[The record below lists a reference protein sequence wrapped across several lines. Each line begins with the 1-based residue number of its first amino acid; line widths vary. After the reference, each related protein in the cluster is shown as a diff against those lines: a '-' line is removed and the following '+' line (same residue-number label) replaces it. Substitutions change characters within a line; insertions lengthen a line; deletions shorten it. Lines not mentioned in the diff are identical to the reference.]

1 MNYWTKRSIELS
13 STSNYLDRL
22 FEVYPVSEG
31 ENRPLSS
38 AKKDAILK
46 ALSEKDKKEIII
58 QCITSEVSP
67 IKDSYIGY
75 IKKDISA
82 LDRNPKTVNRISST
96 LFGMGYERIIKNMER
111 PAESNRQMGSAFK
124 NWIDRELLGIP
135 VVKDKKQFLSTKEDM
150 ILSLGDKELGEFARI
165 NLGYGRNRG
174 LDFMCRYGGRYI
186 IGEAKF
192 ISDNGG
198 NQANQFDKAFD
209 IFTAITMVTKYEV
222 IPIAILDGVIYIEG
236 KSKQYAKLKQNN
248 NNVMSALLLKDFIY
262 SLGDNEL

>member
-13 STSNYLDRL
+13 SSSNYLDRL

-31 ENRPLSS
+31 ENRPLASS
-38 AKKDAILK
+38 KKEAILK
-46 ALSEKDKKEIII
+46 AISAKDKKELIL
-58 QCITSEVSP
+58 QCISGEVSP

-75 IKKDISA
+75 IKKDKSA
-82 LDRNPKTVNRISST
+82 LDRNPKTVNRLSST
-96 LFGMGYERIIKNMER
+96 LLGMGFDEIVKNMER
-111 PAESNRQMGSAFK
+111 PAESNRQMGAAFK

-135 VVKDKKQFLSTKEDM
+135 VISDKKAFIESKEDM

-174 LDFMCRYGGRYI
+174 LDFLCRYGNKYI

-209 IFTAITMVTKYEV
+209 IFNAITTVTKYEV
-222 IPIAILDGVIYIEG
+222 VPIAILDGVIYIEG
-236 KSKQYAKLKQNN
+236 KGKQYAKLKQNN

-262 SLGDNEL
+262 SLGESEL